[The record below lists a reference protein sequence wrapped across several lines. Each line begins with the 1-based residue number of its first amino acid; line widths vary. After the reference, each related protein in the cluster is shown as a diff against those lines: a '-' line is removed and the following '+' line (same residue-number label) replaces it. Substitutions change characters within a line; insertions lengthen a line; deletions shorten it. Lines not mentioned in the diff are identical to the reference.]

1 MADIRE
7 ILISDY
13 LADLGPLFA
22 EQQAEVGEDR
32 AIGLPLVPDPDVE
45 RYTMLDDTGMTL
57 ALGVFDGD
65 EIVGYSN
72 NVLSGSLH
80 YRGLIVCQNDAIYLR
95 SDYRRGTLGLR
106 LMRETERLARE
117 RGADMIVWHAKPDTN
132 FERVLSRRKYA
143 IQETVYTRAL

>member
-65 EIVGYSN
+65 EIVGYTNS
-72 NVLSGSLH
+72 LISPSLH
-80 YRGLIVCQNDAIYLR
+80 YRDVTICQNDAIYLR